1 MSFIKEK
8 IESDVIKK
16 KKNYNA
22 KTRLKF
28 KTPVVNLN

>member
-8 IESDVIKK
+8 TGSDAIKK
-16 KKNYNA
+16 KKNYNT